1 LSNISNEPSNDMKF
15 AIHRYTRPEQM
26 EAFVRALHPV
36 QADLIRVGPEADG
49 GYLVPDVLGGIVACF
64 SPGVG
69 TCSDFELE
77 CAERGMVVFLADA
90 TVDGPAA
97 EHPNFRFTPKY
108 IGGYSD
114 DTTVTLDEWVS
125 ESLAAEGI
133 GAEGD
138 LLLQMDIEG
147 GEFASLI
154 ALSPELLRRFRV
166 LTIEFHYLAQLAEDP
181 FFALAASMFGKLLES
196 HVVVHSHPN
205 NCCLSVGIGGV
216 QVPQVLELTF
226 VRRDFD
232 LGTGFA
238 TEFPHPLDSDN
249 LERPTVLLPPAWYRA

>member
-1 LSNISNEPSNDMKF
+1 MSTTSSDPVNDMKF
-15 AIHRYTRPEQM
+15 AVHRYTTPEQM
-26 EAFVRALHPV
+26 EAFASALHPV
-36 QADLIRVGPEADG
+36 KADLIRIGPDADG
-49 GYLVPDVLGGIVACF
+49 GYLVPDVLDGIVACF

-90 TVDGPAA
+90 TVPGPAA
-97 EHPNFRFTPKY
+97 EHPNFRFAQKF

-114 DTTVTLDEWVS
+114 DTTVTLDEWVN

-133 GAEGD
+133 GPDGD

-154 ALSPELLRRFRV
+154 AASPELLRRFRV
-166 LTIEFHYLAQLAEDP
+166 MTIEFHYFAQLAEDP
-181 FFALAASMFGKLLES
+181 FFALAASLFGKLLES

-205 NCCLSVGIGGV
+205 NCCLNVGIGGV
-216 QVPQVLELTF
+216 LVPQVLELTF

-238 TEFPHPLDSDN
+238 TEFPHPLDAEN
-249 LERPTVLLPPAWYRA
+249 LDRPPVLLPSAWYRK

>member
-1 LSNISNEPSNDMKF
+1 MEF
-15 AIHRYTRPEQM
+15 AVNRYTRSEQM

-49 GYLVPDVLGGIVACF
+49 GYLVPDVLDGIVACF

-90 TVDGPAA
+90 TVTGPAA
-97 EHPNFRFTPKY
+97 EHPNFRFTKKF

-133 GAEGD
+133 GPEGD

-205 NCCLSVGIGGV
+205 NCYLSVGIGGV
-216 QVPQVLELTF
+216 PVPQVLELTF

-238 TEFPHPLDSDN
+238 TVFPHPLDADN
-249 LERPTVLLPPAWYRA
+249 LERPTVVLPPAWYRA